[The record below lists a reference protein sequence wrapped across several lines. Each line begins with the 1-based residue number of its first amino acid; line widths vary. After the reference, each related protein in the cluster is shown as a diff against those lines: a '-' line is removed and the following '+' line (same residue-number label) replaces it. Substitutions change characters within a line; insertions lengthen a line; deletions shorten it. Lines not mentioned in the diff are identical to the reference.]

1 MRVGLIIKRTAW
13 DLYQEQP
20 NGRVEELLASRD
32 PTVANIVPA
41 HQEHVATVAAVKE
54 ALARAGAEVAR
65 IRTAEFDDRGLD
77 LVVTVGGDGTLL
89 RASHSVGP
97 RVPILAVNSAPT
109 YSVGFFC
116 GANQGTAARAVG
128 AALAGKLRGLTL
140 TRMAVRLNGEVVHA
154 RVLNDTLF
162 CHQSPAATSRYIL
175 EYRGVAEEQKSS
187 GVWIGPAA
195 GSTAA
200 QHSAGGK
207 VLPLGSRDLQVVVRE
222 PYKPRGKPYRLT
234 RFVIK
239 AGTRVLFRSKS
250 RQMRLFSD
258 GPEQTA
264 RAVLGDVVE
273 FEEAPEP
280 LTVLGISTRRQ
291 WHR

>member
-1 MRVGLIIKRTAW
+1 MRVALIIKRTAW

-20 NGRVEELLASRD
+20 NGRVEELLARRD

-41 HQEHVATVAAVKE
+41 HEEHVSTVATVKE
-54 ALARAGAEVAR
+54 ALAHAGAEVVR

-97 RVPILAVNSAPT
+97 RVPILAINSAPT

-116 GANQGTAARAVG
+116 GANRDTAPRAIA
-128 AALAGKLRGLTL
+128 AALAGKLRGVTL
-140 TRMAVRLNGEVVHA
+140 ARMQVRLNGAVVSA

-162 CHQSPAATSRYIL
+162 CHHSPAATSRYIV
-175 EYRGVAEEQKSS
+175 EHRGIVEEQKSS

-200 QHSAGGK
+200 QHSSGGK
-207 VLPLGSRDLQVVVRE
+207 VLPLESRALQMVVRE

-234 RFVIK
+234 RLVIK
-239 AGTRVLFRSKS
+239 PGTRVLFRSKS

-280 LTVLGISTRRQ
+280 LTVLGISSRRK
-291 WHR
+291 WHG